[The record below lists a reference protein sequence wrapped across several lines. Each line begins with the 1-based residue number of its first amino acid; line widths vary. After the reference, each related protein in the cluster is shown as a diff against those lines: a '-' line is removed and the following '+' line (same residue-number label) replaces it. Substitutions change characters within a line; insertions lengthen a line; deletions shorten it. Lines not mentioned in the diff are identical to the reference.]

1 MNRAQRRAA
10 SSNPHVQRIDALER
24 HRIALEEELRQQ
36 AAEIRMSTPAPG
48 ETREQAL
55 VEVET
60 SIADLSG
67 DQYGLVAGSALEVL
81 RALRDDLAAAIARP
95 N

>member
-1 MNRAQRRAA
+1 
-10 SSNPHVQRIDALER
+10 
-24 HRIALEEELRQQ
+24 
-36 AAEIRMSTPAPG
+36 MSTPAPG